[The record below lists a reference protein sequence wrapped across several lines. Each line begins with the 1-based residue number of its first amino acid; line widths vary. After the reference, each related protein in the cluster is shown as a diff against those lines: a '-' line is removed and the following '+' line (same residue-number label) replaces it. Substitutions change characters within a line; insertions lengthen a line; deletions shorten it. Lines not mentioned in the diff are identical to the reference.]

1 MRLVKG
7 IAAMACFV
15 VGVWLT
21 LRAAGL
27 LTAVLHAVPRWW
39 PALPA
44 AVGAAILARSRRSGP
59 HTAASLVLIAASC
72 VAFAITRH
80 LIAVSVWPFAAGAG
94 LMAVGLAL
102 AYLATRPSSRAEKY
116 RSQRIVMAFRPAR
129 VSMVSADVARIR
141 VYALCGR
148 LDVDVRDC
156 LSPGSLR
163 DYPLMIEI
171 VACLASVSLIA
182 HPDVLIYRHQ
192 AFVMRSPRSVRHQ
205 VLSDEDTYNAAGVV
219 ATLAFFGDVTLT
231 ARYPAVAAPGG

>member
-1 MRLVKG
+1 MRLAKG
-7 IAAMACFV
+7 IAAVACFL
-15 VGVWLT
+15 VGLWLT

-27 LTAVLHAVPRWW
+27 LTAVLHAVPSWW

-44 AVGAAILARSRRSGP
+44 AAGAAILVRSRRRGP
-59 HTAASLVLIAASC
+59 HTAVSVGLIAASC

-94 LMAVGLAL
+94 LMAAGLAL
-102 AYLATRPSSRAEKY
+102 AYLATRLSSRAEKD
-116 RSQRIVMAFRPAR
+116 RTQRIVMAFRLAR
-129 VSMVSADVARIR
+129 VPTVSADVARIR
-141 VYALCGR
+141 VYAFCGR
-148 LDVDVRDC
+148 LDVDLRDC

-192 AFVMRSPRSVRHQ
+192 AFVMRFAHPIRHE
-205 VLSDEDTYNAAGVV
+205 VLSDEDTDNAAAVV
-219 ATLAFFGDVTLT
+219 ATLAFFGGVTLT
-231 ARYPAVAAPGG
+231 ARYPAVAAPGS